1 MSDFRTDRQARMLPV
16 YVRVDS
22 AKCCGYTVCADKC
35 PEVFKLDVRGMSYVE
50 NERVPDGLEEN
61 ATNAARSCPERA
73 IRVSERPFDD

>member
-1 MSDFRTDRQARMLPV
+1 MSEVRTDGQSRMRAV

-35 PEVFKLDVRGMSYVE
+35 PEVFKLDERGMSYVDD
-50 NERVPDGLEEN
+50 ERVPDGLEEK

-73 IRVSERPFDD
+73 IRVSERPFDE